1 MEANIP
7 LLLDIIQTSSNVKN
21 VKPVMKVMVLQIFR
35 LLAQAKQDR
44 LASIEKSRNM
54 SSVRCIREFLMS
66 ENPNDLH
73 FFISCLEC
81 IDVTVWANTT
91 SENPAVLEERHFG
104 RIMQLLDSLDLT
116 IFRKVCVTDS
126 RKTLISSLIIGFENC
141 QPS

>member
-1 MEANIP
+1 METNIP
-7 LLLDIIQTSSNVKN
+7 LLLDIIQTSSIAKS

-35 LLAQAKQDR
+35 LLAQAKQDW
-44 LASIEKSRNM
+44 LASLEKSRNM

-66 ENPNDLH
+66 ENPNDLY

-81 IDVTVWANTT
+81 IDVTIWASTT
-91 SENPAVLEERHFG
+91 SESPAVLEEKHFG

-126 RKTLISSLIIGFENC
+126 RKT
-141 QPS
+141 